1 MMRKRAATAENFKR
15 WREEMGGIS
24 IEKAAAILGKKV
36 GTTYAYQSGE
46 RRITKSTMILM
57 SMLAERERVTN

>member
-1 MMRKRAATAENFKR
+1 M
-15 WREEMGGIS
+15 
-24 IEKAAAILGKKV
+24 LGKKV

-57 SMLAERERVTN
+57 SMLAERERVTK